1 MTILFMTGFRFTILF
16 IFQHDEVPNRK
27 KDALLLSTTV
37 VETTERGK
45 VLRTIRYVFN
55 DIPANIQAGR
65 EGIHP
70 APFGLTGG

>member
-1 MTILFMTGFRFTILF
+1 MTGFRFTILF

-55 DIPANIQAGR
+55 DIPATIQAGR
-65 EGIHP
+65 EGIHHA
-70 APFGLTGG
+70 APYGVTGR